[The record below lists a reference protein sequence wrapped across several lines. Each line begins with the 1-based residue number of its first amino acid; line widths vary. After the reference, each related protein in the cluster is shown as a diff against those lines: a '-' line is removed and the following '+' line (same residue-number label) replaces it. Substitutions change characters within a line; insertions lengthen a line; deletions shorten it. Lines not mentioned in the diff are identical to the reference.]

1 MALERGKLAPITVVS
16 SGATGTIITVASSKK
31 VYIKSI
37 MLFSP
42 SGSTATAEVFV
53 VPNGG
58 SAGNSTKM
66 FKIAL
71 AADETVLL
79 EPTYPIVLDTDGDTL
94 RVTATSQDVN
104 VLITGD
110 KEA

>member
-1 MALERGKLAPITVVS
+1 M
-16 SGATGTIITVASSKK
+16 
-31 VYIKSI
+31 
-37 MLFSP
+37 
-42 SGSTATAEVFV
+42 
-53 VPNGG
+53 VPYGG